1 LFFVDD
7 FYCAARNRDSAKA
20 RREASNPA
28 SERTG
33 MIRHGFVFRSGM
45 KRPPSFRPSAN
56 NGEGQTPLLLR
67 FRGRHFSVR
76 TTSERY
82 SKGLRLDDMRI
93 SVELVPRSEAEVF
106 ADASLVHAAMP
117 EVNAFNIP
125 DLMHFPLRSW
135 DACAITS
142 KILPASI
149 PHIRAIDIPPAGD
162 LPMAEAILASGLS
175 EVLVIRGDPP
185 RDLSRRTYPNT
196 SDDII
201 RRFKRRHPKLKV
213 FGAFDP
219 YRQSF
224 REELD
229 AVARKVDAGADGFFT
244 QPIFDLRLLEVCAE
258 MLRGH
263 NVFWGIAP
271 VVGPRSRAYWETT
284 NKIIFPSDFNPTLA
298 WNRAFARSAIR
309 AIGNLDAN
317 VYLMPIRVDL
327 ATYLNGLI

>member
-1 LFFVDD
+1 
-7 FYCAARNRDSAKA
+7 
-20 RREASNPA
+20 
-28 SERTG
+28 
-33 MIRHGFVFRSGM
+33 
-45 KRPPSFRPSAN
+45 
-56 NGEGQTPLLLR
+56 
-67 FRGRHFSVR
+67 
-76 TTSERY
+76 
-82 SKGLRLDDMRI
+82 MRI
-93 SVELVPRSEAEVF
+93 SVELVPRSEAEVY

-125 DLMHFPLRSW
+125 DLMRFPLRSW
-135 DACAITS
+135 DACAIAG
-142 KILPASI
+142 KILPAAI

-185 RDLSRRTYPNT
+185 HDLSHQTYPNT
-196 SDDII
+196 SVDII
-201 RRFKRRHPKLKV
+201 RRFKRDHPKLKV
-213 FGAFDP
+213 FAAFDP

-224 REELD
+224 RDELD

-271 VVGPRSRAYWETT
+271 VVGPRARAYWETT
-284 NKIIFPSDFNPTLA
+284 NKVIFPSDFNPTLE
-298 WNRAFARSAIR
+298 WNRTFARAAIR
-309 AIGNLDAN
+309 AVQNLNGD

-327 ATYLNGLI
+327 AKYLNGLI